1 MTYTDMAEDVIRYAD
16 QHKIE
21 QIAIVGHNMG
31 AKLGMTTSCMF
42 SDRVSAIVSLDTPPI
57 CYSGNCVQE
66 TKEYFE
72 KIKGL

>member
-1 MTYTDMAEDVIRYAD
+1 MAEDVIRYAD
-16 QHKIE
+16 QHKME

-31 AKLGMTTSCMF
+31 AKLGMTTSCVF

-57 CYSGNCVQE
+57 SYSQDSKNVQD
-66 TKEYFE
+66 TREYFE

>member
-1 MTYTDMAEDVIRYAD
+1 MAEDVIRYAD
-16 QHKIE
+16 QHKME

-57 CYSGNCVQE
+57 SYS
-66 TKEYFE
+66 
-72 KIKGL
+72 